1 MVIFLDTSFI
11 VAFLNKKDSRNEKAT
26 ELWKEIIKN
35 KWGYPVTS
43 DYIVD
48 ECFTLLLGRRKNLDL
63 MSNLHSF
70 IHGDDKSGIPTIIRF
85 FKITQRTYESTW
97 EIFKKYNDPELSF
110 TDLTILEIC
119 KELNIEY
126 LASYD
131 SDFEGK
137 LAVIC

>member
-1 MVIFLDTSFI
+1 MAVFLDTSFI

-26 ELWKEIIKN
+26 KLWDKIIQN

-48 ECFTLLLGRRKNLDL
+48 ECFTLLLTRRKNLDL
-63 MSNLHSF
+63 LSNLHSF
-70 IHGDDKSGIPTIIRF
+70 IHGDDKSGISKIIQF
-85 FKITQRTYESTW
+85 YIITQRIYENTW
-97 EIFKKYNDPELSF
+97 EMFKKYNDPELSF
-110 TDLTILEIC
+110 TDLTILEVC
-119 KELNIEY
+119 KELNIKY

-137 LAVIC
+137 LAVLG

>member
-48 ECFTLLLGRRKNLDL
+48 ECFTLLLARRKNLDL

-97 EIFKKYNDPELSF
+97 EICKKYNDPELSF

-126 LASYD
+126 LASYN

>member
-1 MVIFLDTSFI
+1 MAIFLDTSFI

-26 ELWKEIIKN
+26 ELWNKIMKN

-48 ECFTLLLGRRKNLDL
+48 ECFTLLLTRRKNLDL
-63 MSNLHSF
+63 LSNLHSF
-70 IHGDDKSGIPTIIRF
+70 IHGDDKSGISKIIQF
-85 FKITQRTYESTW
+85 FKITQRIYENTW
-97 EIFKKYNDPELSF
+97 EMFKKYNDPELSF
-110 TDLTILEIC
+110 TDLTILEVC
-119 KELNIEY
+119 KELNIQY

-137 LAVIC
+137 LAVLG

>member
-11 VAFLNKKDSRNEKAT
+11 VAFLNKKDSRNREAT
-26 ELWKEIIKN
+26 ELWNKIMDN
-35 KWGYPVTS
+35 KWGYPITS

-48 ECFTLLLGRRKNLDL
+48 ECFTLLLARRKNLDL
-63 MSNLHSF
+63 LSNLHSF
-70 IHGDDKSGIPTIIRF
+70 IHGDDKRGISKIIQF
-85 FKITQRTYESTW
+85 LKITQRIYENTW
-97 EIFKKYNDPELSF
+97 EVFKKFYDPELSF

-119 KELNIEY
+119 RELNIQY

-137 LAVIC
+137 LAVIS

>member
-1 MVIFLDTSFI
+1 MAVFLDTSFI

-26 ELWKEIIKN
+26 KQWDKVMQN

-48 ECFTLLLGRRKNLDL
+48 ECFTLLLTRRKNLDL
-63 MSNLHSF
+63 LNNLHSF
-70 IHGDDKSGIPTIIRF
+70 IHGDDKSGISKIIRF
-85 FKITQRTYESTW
+85 FKITQRIYENTW
-97 EIFKKYNDPELSF
+97 EMFIKYNDPELSF
-110 TDLTILEIC
+110 TDLTILEVC
-119 KELNIEY
+119 KELNIQY

-137 LAVIC
+137 LTVLG